1 MTLTKKVLVT
11 GSTRG
16 IGRAIAQRLLD
27 EGLEV
32 IGVGR
37 NHTGAIEHERYV
49 AETLDLSD
57 LKALEKSLPALV
69 KRYPDIDAL
78 VSNAGRGFF
87 GGLEQ
92 FSASQ
97 IREAM
102 DLNLLSHMVLV
113 RAFLPHLKKREHADL
128 VLMGSEAALK
138 GGKQGSLY
146 CAAKF
151 GLRGFAQ
158 ALREECASVDVRVGM
173 IHPGMVRTEFFDEL
187 RFEPG
192 AEKDQAI
199 LPEDVA
205 DALWTM
211 LSMRRGTVLDE
222 LVLSP
227 QKKVIQFK
235 KS

>member
-11 GSTRG
+11 GATRG
-16 IGRAIAQRLLD
+16 IGRAISQKLLD

-37 NHTGAIEHERYV
+37 NHQDGIEHERYT

-57 LKALEKSLPALV
+57 LKSLEKSLPELA
-69 KRYPDIDAL
+69 KRYQDVDA
-78 VSNAGRGFF
+78 VISNAGRGIF
-87 GGLEQ
+87 GGLDQ
-92 FSASQ
+92 FSATQ

-102 DLNLLSHMVLV
+102 ELNLVSHMVLV
-113 RAFLPHLKKREHADL
+113 RAFLPRLRQRQHADII
-128 VLMGSEAALK
+128 LMGSEAALR

-158 ALREECASVDVRVGM
+158 ALREECVSSGVRVGM
-173 IHPGMVRTEFFDEL
+173 IHPGMVRTEFFEEL
-187 RFEPG
+187 HFEPG
-192 AEKDQAI
+192 AGDDQAI

-205 DALWTM
+205 EALWTM
-211 LSMRRGTVLDE
+211 LSMRRGTVVDE
-222 LVLSP
+222 LTLSP